1 MSTDARGS
9 GKTMIA
15 LAAALLCPW
24 PAAGASDLELF
35 SLEELM
41 SINVVGASKYEQ
53 RQQDVAAAVV
63 VITRDDIRNFGWR
76 TLDEALAMLPGV
88 YNTYDRQYHYP
99 GVRGFALPGDYMT
112 RLLITINGNRAND
125 PLYDAAPYGRLL
137 PIDLDLVERIE
148 FIPGPG
154 GAVYGQ
160 NAMFGVVN
168 IITRSGAA
176 LDGGEVSAGWRW
188 PQATRHVRGT
198 WGKRL
203 ENGFDVL
210 ISASAMR
217 SRGED
222 LFFDFG
228 DAGVAGKA
236 RRLDGERDEEFFA
249 RIARGGLSVELTH
262 GDRKKDDPTGVFYT
276 DPLERGQYQRDRY
289 TLVQARYEGAL
300 SDSLS
305 YSVRGFAGNYRY
317 DAELHYEGDRFAY
330 PSAADWQG
338 AEAQLVWTALAGHTL
353 LFGLEYQRNSR
364 LDQRVQDL
372 ADRSNDYAIKGSGY
386 RYGLY
391 VQDEWRLNEKLSST
405 IGLRLDRN
413 DATGT
418 KLSPR
423 LGLIWQARP
432 DTTVKALYG
441 RAHRAPNVWERDYS
455 EPGFQSANP
464 GLAGETIDTLE
475 LVADHEVSR
484 DFRLRAS
491 LYRWKLDRLIGLAED
506 PVEELPQYQNVGSVT
521 ARGMELSAHRVF
533 ARGVQLRT
541 SLSLQQLGKV
551 HGIKAPNSPEVL
563 AKLHLSA
570 PIPRARMRM
579 GYEMFYDGP
588 RYNDLGQRVSGAWRA
603 NLHLAADR
611 WLPGLDMSLSILNLF
626 DKRYAHPG
634 TSAVHWQPSFEQ
646 DGRSVRL
653 LLNYRF

>member
-1 MSTDARGS
+1 MV
-9 GKTMIA
+9 

-24 PAAGASDLELF
+24 PSAAATDPEMF

-41 SINVVGASKYEQ
+41 SINVIGASKYEQ
-53 RQQDVAAAVV
+53 RQEDVAAAVV
-63 VITRDDIRNFGWR
+63 VITREDIRSFGWR
-76 TLDEALAMLPGV
+76 TLDEALVMLPGV

-99 GVRGFALPGDYMT
+99 GVRGFGLPGDYST

-125 PLYDAAPYGRLL
+125 PLYDAAASGRVL

-168 IITRSGAA
+168 IITRNGAT

-210 ISASAMR
+210 LSTSAMR

-236 RRLDGERDEEFFA
+236 RRLDGERDEEFFV
-249 RIARGGLSVELTH
+249 RIARDGLSVELTH
-262 GDRKKDDPTGVFYT
+262 GDRRKDDPTGVFYS
-276 DPLERGQYQRDRY
+276 DPLRPGQYQRDRI
-289 TLVQARYEGAL
+289 TLVQAQYQGTL

-305 YSVRGFAGNYRY
+305 YSLRGFAGRYRY
-317 DAELHYEGDRFAY
+317 DGRLFYDGDGYDY
-330 PSAADWQG
+330 PAAADWQG
-338 AEAQLVWTALAGHTL
+338 AEVQLVSTALANRTL
-353 LFGLEYQRNSR
+353 MFGLEYQRNSR
-364 LDQRVQDL
+364 LEQQVQDL
-372 ADRSNDYAIKGSGY
+372 QDRSNDYTIKGSGY
-386 RYGLY
+386 RYGIYL
-391 VQDEWRLNEKLSST
+391 QDEWRLSERLTST
-405 IGLRLDRN
+405 VGLRLDRN
-413 DATGT
+413 DTTGT

-423 LGLIWQARP
+423 VALIWQARP
-432 DTTVKALYG
+432 DTKLKALYG
-441 RAHRAPNVWERDYS
+441 RAHRAPNAWER
-455 EPGFQSANP
+455 EFFEEGFQAANP
-464 GLAGETIDTLE
+464 TLAGETIDTLE

-491 LYRWKLDRLIGLAED
+491 LYRWKLDRLIGLG
-506 PVEELPQYQNVGSVT
+506 EEPDELLPQYQNFGSVT

-533 ARGVQLRT
+533 TRGVQLRT
-541 SLSLQQLGKV
+541 SLSLQRLGKV
-551 HGIKAPNSPEVL
+551 HGVKAPNSPEL
-563 AKLHLSA
+563 LGKLHLSA
-570 PIPRARMRM
+570 PIPQSRVRI
-579 GYEMFYDGP
+579 GYELFYDGA
-588 RYNDLGQRVSGAWRA
+588 RYNDLGRRVSGAWRS

-611 WLPGLDMSLSILNLF
+611 WLPGLDVSLSVLNLF

-634 TSAVHWQPSFEQ
+634 SSAIHWQPAFEQ

-653 LLNYRF
+653 LMNYRF